1 MTDTLSSIGS
11 ALGQALGGAIDWVA
25 EVRTTAKSVER
36 EADPTIEALRRIRN
50 KSRRLAK
57 AASRPP
63 AIGIFGISQAGK
75 SFLVDSL
82 AKGKNGRLESMLG
95 NTRLDFMKHV
105 NPPGGGKEAT
115 GLVTRFTRTPSK
127 APAEFPVEVE
137 LVSEADLIKI
147 LWNSYIRDFDQEAMT
162 SRVEAEN
169 IDEVLRK
176 VGPQR
181 QSAPVPGLTADDVV
195 DLMDYF
201 DRLSRK
207 TSQSLRGAYWP
218 SAIDL
223 APNLLPAARAEL
235 FGLLWGELEP
245 LSSLYLRLQAALATV
260 EHARSLHCELGALVE
275 RDASGEFSQAKC
287 INNVDCLRL
296 LDGDGGDLVK
306 VRPVLDNGSGG
317 AVKSLPRGLLAG
329 VTAELR
335 FILTET
341 PVAAVLEG
349 TDLIDFPGYRGRLKI
364 TDPKREL
371 LSAAEERED
380 GYHVSDIWLRGKVS
394 YLFERYTEDQEMN
407 ALILCAPSTK
417 QSDVQ
422 DIGPVLDD
430 WVRTVQGETPAI
442 RARRPSGLLIVTTM
456 WDLRLLPTANETAE
470 TLKVAGDAVMQMTFE
485 RFRTYDWV
493 RDWDGRPFRNLFL
506 TRKPR
511 VESLLFGMADGA
523 ETGVVPAQAGRLAQ
537 IRDYFLAGEEVQRH
551 IAEPSAAW
559 DAMLAANDGGVER
572 IVRYLESIGIGR
584 LKTQRLQEQLM
595 ALVTETRSKLEIF
608 HVGIGGDELETKR
621 KRAEWLVSAIADN
634 EPPRF
639 AELLDALL
647 PDAEQMRSCYLSIDT
662 RGGLDSGNGQGT
674 AGSLRDLLKRKTGQ
688 GVATPAPSGR
698 ARHFADVVIA
708 AWVNQLRELP
718 HNEKQLR
725 HVRLKAEA
733 ARIIV
738 EEMIAGALR
747 TKLPDQIAQACSA
760 TEMGATR
767 RRAQVAE
774 EQVLIARQELAT
786 FLNYFGA
793 LNRSR
798 PINLMVNGRRIFETV
813 TPPLDLPELDE
824 ADHGAHALL
833 LMSDWLT
840 ALHDLVIENAGFQEG
855 SELSPAQAR
864 TLAAIV
870 ATVDGQA
877 NALVQ

>member
-1 MTDTLSSIGS
+1 MTDTLSNIGT
-11 ALGQALGGAIDWVA
+11 ALGQAIGGAIDWVA
-25 EVRTTAKSVER
+25 ETRATAKSVER
-36 EADPTIEALRRIRN
+36 EADTTVEALRRIRN
-50 KSRRLAK
+50 KSSRLAK

-82 AKGKNGRLESMLG
+82 AKGRNGRLESMLG

-115 GLVTRFTRTPSK
+115 GLVTRFTRTKST
-127 APAEFPVEVE
+127 APTDFPVEVE
-137 LVSEADLIKI
+137 LISEADLIKI

-162 SRVEAEN
+162 ARVEPEN
-169 IDEVLRK
+169 IDEALRRA
-176 VGPQR
+176 GPQR
-181 QSAPVPGLTADDVV
+181 QAAPVPGLTADDVV

-201 DRLSRK
+201 ERLSRK

-218 SAIDL
+218 NSIEL
-223 APNLLPAARAEL
+223 APYLLPAARAEL
-235 FGLLWGELEP
+235 FGLLWGGLEQ
-245 LSSLYLRLQAALATV
+245 LSNLYLRLQAALATI
-260 EHARSLHCELGALVE
+260 EHARSLHCDLSALVE
-275 RDASGEFSQAKC
+275 RAASGEFSQAKC

-306 VRPVLDNGSGG
+306 VRPVLDSGP
-317 AVKSLPRGLLAG
+317 ASVKQMPRGLLAG

-341 PVAAVLEG
+341 PVASVLEG

-371 LSAAEERED
+371 LSAIEERED

-394 YLFERYTEDQEMN
+394 YLFERYTEDQEMS

-442 RARRPSGLLIVTTM
+442 RARRPAGLLIVTTM

-470 TLKVAGDAVMQMTFE
+470 TLKVAGDAVMHMTFE

-511 VESLLFGMADGA
+511 VESLLFGMTDGA

-537 IRDYFLAGEEVQRH
+537 IRDYVLSGEEVQKH
-551 IAEPSAAW
+551 IAEPAAAW

-572 IVRYLESIGIGR
+572 IVKYLESIGIGR
-584 LKTQRLQEQLM
+584 LKTQRLQEQLL
-595 ALVTETRSKLEIF
+595 ALVTETRAKLEIF
-608 HVGIGGDELETKR
+608 HVGIGGEELAAKR

-639 AELLDALL
+639 AELLDAFL

-662 RGGLDSGNGQGT
+662 RGGLDSSNGRSVTGT
-674 AGSLRDLLKRKTGQ
+674 LRDLLKRKGAS
-688 GVATPAPSGR
+688 ATPAPSGR

-708 AWVNQLRELP
+708 TWVNQLRDLP

-747 TKLPDQIAQACSA
+747 TKLPEQIAQACSA

-774 EQVLIARQELAT
+774 EQVLIARQELAA

-793 LNRSR
+793 LNRAR
-798 PINLMVNGRRIFETV
+798 PVNLVVGGRRIFESV

-824 ADHGAHALL
+824 ANHGEHALL

-870 ATVDGQA
+870 ATVDVQA
-877 NALVQ
+877 RALVP

>member
-1 MTDTLSSIGS
+1 MTDTLSSIGT
-11 ALGQALGGAIDWVA
+11 ALGQAIGGAIDWVA
-25 EVRTTAKSVER
+25 EARATAKSVDR
-36 EADPTIEALRRIRN
+36 EADQTIEALRRTRN

-82 AKGKNGRLESMLG
+82 SKGENGRLESMLG

-115 GLVTRFTRTPSK
+115 GLVTRFTRTKSK
-127 APAEFPVEVE
+127 APADFPVEVE

-162 SRVEAEN
+162 ARVEAEN
-169 IDEVLRK
+169 IDDVLRK

-181 QSAPVPGLTADDVV
+181 QAAAVPGLTADDVV

-218 SAIDL
+218 SAIEL
-223 APNLLPAARAEL
+223 APFLLPAARAEL
-235 FGLLWGELEP
+235 FGLLWGGLEQ
-245 LSSLYLRLQAALATV
+245 LSNLYLRLQGGLAAV
-260 EHARSLHCELGALVE
+260 EHARSLHCDLGALVE

-306 VRPVLDNGSGG
+306 VRPVLDSGPG
-317 AVKSLPRGLLAG
+317 GVKQLPRGLLAG

-341 PVAAVLEG
+341 PVASVLEG

-371 LSAAEERED
+371 LSATEERED

-430 WVRTVQGETPAI
+430 WVRNVQGETPAI
-442 RARRPSGLLIVTTM
+442 RARRPAGLLIVTTM
-456 WDLRLLPTANETAE
+456 WDLRLLPTANETPE

-493 RDWDGRPFRNLFL
+493 RDWDGKPFRNLFL

-511 VESLLFGMADGA
+511 VESLLFGLKDGT
-523 ETGVVPAQAGRLAQ
+523 ETGIVPAQSGRLGQ
-537 IRDYFLAGEEVQRH
+537 IRDYFLAGEEVQKH
-551 IAEPSAAW
+551 IAEPTAAW
-559 DAMLAANDGGVER
+559 DAMLAANDGGVGR
-572 IVRYLESIGIGR
+572 IVKYLESIGIGR
-584 LKTQRLQEQLM
+584 LKTQRLQEQLQ
-595 ALVTETRSKLEIF
+595 ALVIETRAKLEIF
-608 HVGIGGDELETKR
+608 HVGIGGEEIETKR
-621 KRAEWLVSAIADN
+621 KRAEWLVGNIADN

-662 RGGLDSGNGQGT
+662 RGGQSNGRSAT
-674 AGSLRDLLKRKTGQ
+674 GSLRDLLKTKG
-688 GVATPAPSGR
+688 AAAPAPSNR
-698 ARHFADVVIA
+698 ARHFAEVVTA

-718 HNEKQLR
+718 HNDKQLR
-725 HVRLKAEA
+725 HIRVQAEA

-747 TKLPDQIAQACSA
+747 TKLPEQIAQACSA

-786 FLNYFGA
+786 FTNYFGA
-793 LNRSR
+793 LNRPR
-798 PINLMVNGRRIFETV
+798 PINLVVGGRRIFESV
-813 TPPLDLPELDE
+813 APPIELPELDE

-864 TLAAIV
+864 TLAALV
-870 ATVDGQA
+870 AAVDVQA
-877 NALVQ
+877 RALVQ

>member
-1 MTDTLSSIGS
+1 MTDTLSGIGN
-11 ALGQALGGAIDWVA
+11 ALGQSIGGAIDWVA
-25 EVRTTAKSVER
+25 ETRATAKSVDR
-36 EADPTIEALRRIRN
+36 EADQTIEALRRYRN

-82 AKGKNGRLESMLG
+82 SKGENGRLESMLG

-115 GLVTRFTRTPSK
+115 GLVTRFTRTKSK
-127 APAEFPVEVE
+127 APADFPVEVE

-162 SRVEAEN
+162 ARVEAEN
-169 IDEVLRK
+169 IDEALRCA
-176 VGPQR
+176 GPQR
-181 QSAPVPGLTADDVV
+181 QGAPVPGLTADDVV

-218 SAIDL
+218 SAIEL
-223 APNLLPAARAEL
+223 APFLLPAARAEL
-235 FGLLWGELEP
+235 FGLLWGGLEQ
-245 LSSLYLRLQAALATV
+245 LSDLYLRLQGGLAAV
-260 EHARSLHCELGALVE
+260 DHARSLHCELGALVE
-275 RDASGEFSQAKC
+275 RDASGEFSQARC

-306 VRPVLDNGSGG
+306 VRSVLDSGSG
-317 AVKSLPRGLLAG
+317 AVKQLSRGLLAG

-341 PVAAVLEG
+341 PVASVLEG

-380 GYHVSDIWLRGKVS
+380 GYHISDIWLRGKVS

-442 RARRPSGLLIVTTM
+442 RARRPAGLLIVTTM

-470 TLKVAGDAVMQMTFE
+470 TLKVAGDAVMHMTFE

-511 VESLLFGMADGA
+511 VESLLFGTKDGA
-523 ETGVVPAQAGRLAQ
+523 ETGIVPTQSARLAQ
-537 IRDYFLAGEEVQRH
+537 IRDYFLAGEEVQKH
-551 IAEPSAAW
+551 VAEPATAW

-572 IVRYLESIGIGR
+572 IVKYLESIGIGR
-584 LKTQRLQEQLM
+584 LKTQRLQEQLQ
-595 ALVTETRSKLEIF
+595 ALITETRAKLEIF
-608 HVGIGGDELETKR
+608 HIGIGGEEIETKR
-621 KRAEWLVSAIADN
+621 KRAEWLVGAIADN

-662 RGGLDSGNGQGT
+662 RGGLGTGNGQG
-674 AGSLRDLLKRKTGQ
+674 ARGSLRDLLKRKG
-688 GVATPAPSGR
+688 ASAAPAPSNR

-708 AWVNQLRELP
+708 AWVNQLRDLP

-747 TKLPDQIAQACSA
+747 TRLPEQIAQACSA

-774 EQVLIARQELAT
+774 EQVLIARQELAA

-793 LNRSR
+793 LNRPR
-798 PINLMVNGRRIFETV
+798 PINLVVGGRRIFETV
-813 TPPLDLPELDE
+813 TPPLELPELDE

-870 ATVDGQA
+870 ASVEVQA
-877 NALVQ
+877 SALVQ